1 MRFGC
6 LFSVILSILAFAVMG
21 FFMLP
26 LMFEGNET
34 VMEWQAAVLC
44 KSGETFTTDFRTQTD
59 LRGTVRGGQVYCV
72 DESGDYTNVTGKSIV
87 YAGGGFAV
95 FFIIGLV
102 FGMRSIARTAQDGIG
117 QLLQPHMKGAGAGGT
132 VRVSSGSYQIDPGKV
147 DVNALL
153 KQFGVEGADLRQIDT
168 GSGRTLTEQLKD
180 LQTAYDKQLITREE
194 YERLRQEIINNI
206 TRSS

>member
-21 FFMLP
+21 FFILP
-26 LMFEGNET
+26 LIFEGNET

-44 KSGETFTTDFRTQTD
+44 KSGETFTTDFRAQTD

-72 DESGDYTNVTGKSIV
+72 DENGAFTNVTSKSIV
-87 YAGGGFAV
+87 YAGGGFTL
-95 FFIIGLV
+95 FFLLGL
-102 FGMRSIARTAQDGIG
+102 FLGIRSISMTAQDGIG
-117 QLLQPHMKGAGAGGT
+117 QLLQPHMQGGAAGGS
-132 VRVSSGSYQIDPGKV
+132 VQVSRSSYQIDPGKV
-147 DVNALL
+147 DLNALL
-153 KQFGVEGADLRQIDT
+153 KQFGVENVDLEQIDRG
-168 GSGRTLTEQLKD
+168 GSRTLTEQLKD

-194 YERLRQEIINNI
+194 YERLRQEIIDNI